1 MTNKIN
7 MLKTICIQNLN
18 KQQDY
23 NKSGK
28 TKLNSHLEE
37 IINRVDIKERGSA
50 HAMPRVIGR
59 LGGEE
64 IKVVRVATQL
74 KI

>member
-1 MTNKIN
+1 MPNIIN
-7 MLKTICIQNLN
+7 MLKTICILILY

-37 IINRVDIKERGSA
+37 PINRVDKKEHGLA
-50 HAMPRVIGR
+50 HAMLRVIGR

-64 IKVVRVATQL
+64 IKVVRAATQL
-74 KI
+74 